1 MHDSLSIHGPGF
13 RENQQGIAM
22 ISIVMLMLMLTVL
35 GIGAMTITGIENR
48 VAGFAS
54 SMEASSAAADACIAT
69 GVKVIQQVLDVSN
82 GLSVPTALLLN
93 PPSSFGP
100 VPVNNKTQ
108 LEDEINGDPVAANG
122 GPVAADTPIG
132 PPFPAGI
139 TAAVPNLVQTVGAY
153 SVVGDIDFLYRKPR
167 AGMGQQFGAA
177 YDGTAVGPGAGGM
190 DMVYSVDCVATN
202 TATGMSSRIAAI
214 YACLYN
220 EGCVRKL

>member
-1 MHDSLSIHGPGF
+1 MTHYSLSIHGPGF

-22 ISIVMLMLMLTVL
+22 LSILMLMLILTVL
-35 GIGAMTITGIENR
+35 GIGAMTITGLENR

-82 GLSVPTALLLN
+82 GMSVPTALLN
-93 PPSSFGP
+93 NQTPPGP
-100 VPVNNKTQ
+100 VPSTNKAQ
-108 LEDEINGDPVAANG
+108 LELEISGDLTA
-122 GPVAADTPIG
+122 AADAPIG

-139 TAAVPNLVQTVGAY
+139 AAAVPNLVQTVGAY
-153 SVVGDIDFLYRKPR
+153 SVAGDIDFLYRKQR
-167 AGMGQQFGAA
+167 AGSGQQFGAA
-177 YDGTAVGPGAGGM
+177 YDGTAVGGGAGGV
-190 DMVYSVDCVATN
+190 DMFYSVDCVATN

-220 EGCVRKL
+220 EGCTRKL